1 MCILLLS
8 NRVVSVLAAAK
19 MQYPK
24 IMYHALDKHVL
35 SDDTKPETINHMSKY
50 TRESSGRLQAARFLL
65 LCIPSQVHPNHS
77 MAWNINQIHTHKRQP
92 IRKYIIITVKI

>member
-1 MCILLLS
+1 M
-8 NRVVSVLAAAK
+8 LAVAK

-50 TRESSGRLQAARFLL
+50 ERESQRELWQATSCKL
-65 LCIPSQVHPNHS
+65 SVVVHPIS
-77 MAWNINQIHTHKRQP
+77 SASKSL
-92 IRKYIIITVKI
+92 YGLEY